1 MLRGV
6 HVLVAGIA
14 ATALFGLLRLG
25 IPLPPENMF
34 AQLLAGV
41 RSDRA
46 KASPMGLPESVVSP
60 SVVSGPLVT
69 KDHSVAV
76 AEKPLVAVATMGAR
90 VATVLFRRCW
100 SRRWSR
106 QTCEEEGRD

>member
-1 MLRGV
+1 M
-6 HVLVAGIA
+6 LVAGIA

-46 KASPMGLPESVVSP
+46 KASAMGLPESVVSP
-60 SVVSGPLVT
+60 SVVS
-69 KDHSVAV
+69 K
-76 AEKPLVAVATMGAR
+76 E
-90 VATVLFRRCW
+90 
-100 SRRWSR
+100 
-106 QTCEEEGRD
+106 